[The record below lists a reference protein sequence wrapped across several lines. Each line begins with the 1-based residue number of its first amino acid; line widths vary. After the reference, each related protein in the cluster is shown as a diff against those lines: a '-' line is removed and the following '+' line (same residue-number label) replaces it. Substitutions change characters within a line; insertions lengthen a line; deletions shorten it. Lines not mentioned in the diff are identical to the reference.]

1 MVVRDNPDLDEAMG
15 TDFGTKTKRRRRR
28 RSTLNADQI
37 RRMAFRTLSLLSKLD
52 EPTRRRVLKKA
63 LAMNKG

>member
-1 MVVRDNPDLDEAMG
+1 MRDNPDLDEAIM
-15 TDFGTKTKRRRRR
+15 TDFGTTTKKRRRRKKQ
-28 RSTLNADQI
+28 TLNVDQI